1 MSKTILDVTSTR
13 DVVLVSVSEADRNRR
28 ITAAL
33 REEWP
38 VRTAHDERGLT
49 ASLDRD
55 VAVLVVDGAEATDE
69 LDAALRHRDER
80 GLYFEAVGL
89 VPADAAADDRL
100 DARLETPVAA
110 PALRETVDRLH
121 RRSRYDR
128 LLDRYYE
135 LAERYADLSDG
146 GDAEDRVR
154 VQSRLADLRER
165 IDRLAR
171 DLDDADA
178 FDVALGDSTDDDE
191 A

>member
-1 MSKTILDVTSTR
+1 MSKTTFTVTSTS
-13 DVVLVSVSEADRNRR
+13 DVVLVSVADPDRSRR

-38 VRTAHDERGLT
+38 VRTARDEREQS

-55 VAVLVVDGAEATDE
+55 VSVLVVGGVETDT
-69 LDAALRHRDER
+69 LDAALRHRDEQ
-80 GLYFEAVGL
+80 GLHFEVAGL
-89 VPADAAADDRL
+89 VAADAAADDRL

-110 PALRETVDRLH
+110 PDLRETVERLH
-121 RRSRYDR
+121 RRARYDR
-128 LLDRYYE
+128 LLDRYYG
-135 LAERYADLSDG
+135 LAEHYADLSDG
-146 GDAEDRVR
+146 GDAADRVR

-165 IDRLAR
+165 IDRLAC

-178 FDVALGDSTDDDE
+178 FDVALGHPTDDDE

>member
-1 MSKTILDVTSTR
+1 MSKAILDVTSTR
-13 DVVLVSVSEADRNRR
+13 DVVLVSVADADRSRR

-38 VRTAHDERGLT
+38 VRTAHGERELT
-49 ASLDRD
+49 ASLDQD

-69 LDAALRHRDER
+69 LDAAIRHRDEQD
-80 GLYFEAVGL
+80 LSFEVAGL
-89 VPADAAADDRL
+89 VAADAAADDRL
-100 DARLETPVAA
+100 DACLEMPVAT
-110 PALRETVDRLH
+110 PDLRETVERLH
-121 RRSRYDR
+121 RRARYDR
-128 LLDRYYE
+128 LLDRYYG

-146 GDAEDRVR
+146 GDSEDRVR

-178 FDVALGDSTDDDE
+178 FDVAFGHPTDDE
-191 A
+191 E